1 MTQEQI
7 VRETVAFYTSKNR
20 AAVEVECELNGC
32 GCISPQ
38 CLYLTD
44 EGKMCAVGRCMTKKG
59 LERVLVSHPKSSAH
73 DLDDAFDGIDKLLK
87 KKYHGQNISFW
98 ANLQRLHDNKNWWDE
113 NGITENGKAEVFFLF
128 KIKL

>member
-20 AAVEVECELNGC
+20 AAVESVRPDNGC
-32 GCISPQ
+32 TSTQ

-59 LERVLVSHPKSSAH
+59 LEDVLVSHLKSSAH
-73 DLDDAFDGIDKLLK
+73 DLDDAFYGIDKLLK

-113 NGITENGKAEVFFLF
+113 NGINGRGKAEVLFLF
-128 KIKL
+128 KIEL

>member
-20 AAVEVECELNGC
+20 AAVETECELNV
-32 GCISPQ
+32 CISTQ

-59 LERVLVSHPKSSAH
+59 LERVLVSHAKASAH

-113 NGITENGKAEVFFLF
+113 NGITENGKVEVHYLF
-128 KIKL
+128 KIEL

>member
-20 AAVEVECELNGC
+20 AVVESVRPDNGC
-32 GCISPQ
+32 TSTQ

-59 LERVLVSHPKSSAH
+59 LGRVLLSYDRASVH
-73 DLDDAFDGIDKLLK
+73 DLDDAFDGIDRLLK

-98 ANLQRLHDNKNWWDE
+98 SNLQRLHDNKNWWDE
-113 NGITENGKAEVFFLF
+113 NGINGQGKAEVRYLF
-128 KIKL
+128 KIEL

>member
-1 MTQEQI
+1 MTKEQI

-20 AAVEVECELNGC
+20 AVVESVLPDNHCT
-32 GCISPQ
+32 STQ

-59 LERVLVSHPKSSAH
+59 LERVLVSYAKASAH
-73 DLDDAFDGIDKLLK
+73 DIDDAFDGIDKLLK

-98 ANLQRLHDNKNWWDE
+98 ANLQRLHDNRNWWDE
-113 NGITENGKAEVFFLF
+113 NGITEKGKAEVRFMFNIEL
-128 KIKL
+128 

>member
-1 MTQEQI
+1 MTKEQI

-20 AAVEVECELNGC
+20 AVVESVRPDNGC
-32 GCISPQ
+32 TSTQ
-38 CLYLTD
+38 CLYLTE

-59 LERVLVSHPKSSAH
+59 LGRVLVSYHRASAY

-87 KKYHGQNISFW
+87 KKYRGQNIWFW

-113 NGITENGKAEVFFLF
+113 NGITEKGKAEVRYMFNIEL
-128 KIKL
+128 

>member
-20 AAVEVECELNGC
+20 AAVESVRPDNGC
-32 GCISPQ
+32 TSTQ

-73 DLDDAFDGIDKLLK
+73 DLDDAFDGIDKVLK

-98 ANLQRLHDNKNWWDE
+98 SNLQRLHDNKNWWDE
-113 NGITENGKAEVFFLF
+113 NGITENGKAEVRYLF
-128 KIKL
+128 KIEL

>member
-20 AAVEVECELNGC
+20 AVVESKIEDSE
-32 GCISPQ
+32 CISTQ

-59 LERVLVSHPKSSAH
+59 LERVLVSHPKSSTH

-98 ANLQRLHDNKNWWDE
+98 ANLQRFHDNKHWWDE
-113 NGITENGKAEVFFLF
+113 NGITENGKAEVRYLF
-128 KIKL
+128 KIEL

>member
-20 AAVEVECELNGC
+20 AAVESVRPDNGC
-32 GCISPQ
+32 TSTQ
-38 CLYLTD
+38 CLYLTE

-59 LERVLVSHPKSSAH
+59 LGRVLLSYHKASVH
-73 DLDDAFDGIDKLLK
+73 DLDDAFDGIDRLLK

-113 NGITENGKAEVFFLF
+113 NGITENGKAEVRYLF
-128 KIKL
+128 KIEL

>member
-7 VRETVAFYTSKNR
+7 VREAVAFYTSKNR
-20 AAVEVECELNGC
+20 AVVEKKVDGSYCV
-32 GCISPQ
+32 STQ
-38 CLYLTD
+38 CLYLTE

-59 LERVLVSHPKSSAH
+59 LERVLVSYAKASAH

-98 ANLQRLHDNKNWWDE
+98 ANLQRLHDNKHWWYE
-113 NGITENGKAEVFFLF
+113 NGITDNGKEEVRYLF
-128 KIKL
+128 KIEL

>member
-1 MTQEQI
+1 MTKEQI

-20 AAVEVECELNGC
+20 AAVETVYPNECT
-32 GCISPQ
+32 STQ
-38 CLYLTD
+38 CLYLTE

-113 NGITENGKAEVFFLF
+113 NGITEKGKKEVRYLF
-128 KIKL
+128 KIEL

>member
-1 MTQEQI
+1 MTKEQI

-20 AAVEVECELNGC
+20 AAVESVDPDNGC
-32 GCISPQ
+32 TSTQ

-59 LERVLVSHPKSSAH
+59 LELVLVSYLKSSAH

-87 KKYHGQNISFW
+87 KKYRGQNISFW
-98 ANLQRLHDNKNWWDE
+98 ANLQCLHDNKNWWDE
-113 NGITENGKAEVFFLF
+113 NGITEKGKAKVRYLF
-128 KIKL
+128 EIEL

>member
-20 AAVEVECELNGC
+20 AVVETVRPDNGC
-32 GCISPQ
+32 TSTQ
-38 CLYLTD
+38 CLYLTE

-59 LERVLVSHPKSSAH
+59 LGRVLLSYHKASVH
-73 DLDDAFDGIDKLLK
+73 DLDDAFDGIDRLLK

-113 NGITENGKAEVFFLF
+113 NGITEKGKEEVRYLF
-128 KIKL
+128 KIEL

>member
-20 AAVEVECELNGC
+20 AAVETVNPDNGC
-32 GCISPQ
+32 TFTR
-38 CLYLTD
+38 CLYLTE

-59 LERVLVSHPKSSAH
+59 LKRVLVSHPTSGTR
-73 DLDDAFDGIDKLLK
+73 DLNDAFDGIDKLLK

-98 ANLQRLHDNKNWWDE
+98 ANLQGLHDNNNRWDE
-113 NGITENGKAEVFFLF
+113 NGITENGKAQVRYLF
-128 KIKL
+128 EIEL

>member
-20 AAVEVECELNGC
+20 AAVETVHPDHNHCV
-32 GCISPQ
+32 
-38 CLYLTD
+38 YLTD
-44 EGKMCAVGRCMTKKG
+44 EGKMCAVSRCMTKKG
-59 LERVLVSHPKSSAH
+59 LKRVLVSHPKSNAC
-73 DLDDAFDGIDKLLK
+73 DLDDGFDGIDKVLK

-113 NGITENGKAEVFFLF
+113 NGITEKGKAQVRYLF
-128 KIKL
+128 KIEL

>member
-20 AAVEVECELNGC
+20 AAVESVRPDNGC
-32 GCISPQ
+32 TSTQ
-38 CLYLTD
+38 CLYLTE

-59 LERVLVSHPKSSAH
+59 LGRVLLSYHKASVH
-73 DLDDAFDGIDKLLK
+73 DLDDAFDGIDKVLK

-113 NGITENGKAEVFFLF
+113 NGITEKGKEEVLF
-128 KIKL
+128 VFRIKL

>member
-20 AAVEVECELNGC
+20 AAVEKKLDEDCV
-32 GCISPQ
+32 STQ
-38 CLYLTD
+38 CLYLTE

-59 LERVLVSHPKSSAH
+59 LERVLVSHHRASAH
-73 DLDDAFDGIDKLLK
+73 DLDGAFDGIDKLLK
-87 KKYHGQNISFW
+87 KKYHGQNIAFW

-113 NGITENGKAEVFFLF
+113 NGITEQGKAEVLYLF

>member
-20 AAVEVECELNGC
+20 AAVETEYELNGC
-32 GCISPQ
+32 ISTQ

-73 DLDDAFDGIDKLLK
+73 DLDDSFDGIDKLLK

-113 NGITENGKAEVFFLF
+113 NGITENGKAEVRYLF
-128 KIKL
+128 KIEL